1 MWREQLDVFWDG
13 ERTLLLGFFEPGESD
28 APKAPRPDLTI
39 VSASDPDF
47 SAGTAFV
54 DRLDASRWRAGSCL
68 IVAPSG
74 HRHLALLAPDG
85 AELRL
90 TLETDEGDVGEWRLA
105 LTLLPDSA
113 NMGPAGVHIA
123 SFSGRGD
130 FERFAR
136 EQFALGGARLVWAC
150 GHKRLFGRS
159 DSAQLLH
166 VWPTQQMFPAS
177 RARLSLERLEYS
189 PDGFEDRREA
199 PFAIMEQWLREGGA
213 PRAGLRLRLSE
224 SLEESAHLLGRI
236 GVVLVM
242 HQRRRLRDWMR
253 EQRDVGEPI
262 VQPLFFDDIRQATGA
277 PEEYPDAVWSHEP
290 IVVFNLLRL
299 LTAPD
304 DAPFDGLAVRRLP
317 PVGSPPN
324 LGASSP
330 GLALELD
337 FYGAALG
344 DDIGLVSLSA
354 ETGELSVHPRDPG
367 GASNIRL
374 FRVEGDGVNPRKVG
388 EDDPLIGEILRCASQ
403 EESAPVGAMSRAM
416 VERAA
421 ALHARREK
429 LVQSLNGAL
438 ARLDY
443 PGGFDLFGFWEPL
456 EPLLLINFVALLKE
470 ANVAGRA
477 LASRLGGYRA
487 YRIDPSLVASL
498 VLRPQWGEGIG
509 APLRG
514 DAKAP
519 LVYRFAQACGAE
531 GLVAP
536 EATVAEQARIFDLL
550 AETPEPQK
558 LCAAR
563 LTLDGQANVDPSKIA
578 AQLSDVVALEKAF
591 AFYEEQGRIQ
601 SAGALRGYLDNRAKG
616 VFTPL
621 EQAASLV
628 EIVAQAK
635 EALARATLEG
645 IEAPEPVAPPKPK
658 GLFAAVRGFFGGG
671 KN

>member
-28 APKAPRPDLTI
+28 APKASRPDLTI

-47 SAGTAFV
+47 SAGAVFV
-54 DRLDASRWRAGSCL
+54 DKLDASRWRAGSCL

-74 HRHLALLAPDG
+74 HRHLALLASDG
-85 AELRL
+85 TELRL

-113 NMGPAGVHIA
+113 NAGPASVHIA

-166 VWPTQQMFPAS
+166 VWPTRQMFPAS
-177 RARLSLERLEYS
+177 RARLSLERLEYF

-236 GVVLVM
+236 GVALVM
-242 HQRRRLRDWMR
+242 HQRRRLRDWTR
-253 EQRDVGEPI
+253 EQRDAGEPV

-290 IVVFNLLRL
+290 IIVFNLLKL

-304 DAPFDGLAVRRLP
+304 DAPFDGIAIRRLT
-317 PVGSPPN
+317 PVGSSPN
-324 LGASSP
+324 HGASGS
-330 GLALELD
+330 GMAVELD

-354 ETGELSVHPRDPG
+354 DTGELSVRPRDPG

-374 FRVEGDGVNPRKVG
+374 FRVEGDGVNPRKVA
-388 EDDPLIGEILRCASQ
+388 EDDPLIGEILHCAAQ
-403 EESAPVGAMSRAM
+403 EEAAPAGAMSRAM

-429 LVQSLNGAL
+429 LLQSMNGAL

-443 PGGFDLFGFWEPL
+443 PGGFDLFGLWEPL
-456 EPLLLINFVALLKE
+456 EPLLLANFVALLKE

-477 LASRLGGYRA
+477 LASRIGGYRA

-536 EATVAEQARIFDLL
+536 EATVAEQAGIFDLFAKTL
-550 AETPEPQK
+550 EPRK
-558 LCAAR
+558 LYAAR
-563 LTLDGQANVDPSKIA
+563 LTLDGRANVDASKIA
-578 AQLSDVVALEKAF
+578 AQLSDVAAIEQALG
-591 AFYEEQGRIQ
+591 FYEEQGQ
-601 SAGALRGYLDNRAKG
+601 SQNSEALRNYLDNRAKG
-616 VFTPL
+616 VFTPV

-628 EIVAQAK
+628 ESVARAK
-635 EALARATLEG
+635 EALARATLEVSE
-645 IEAPEPVAPPKPK
+645 IAEPVAPPKSR
-658 GLFAAVRGFFGGG
+658 GLFAAMRGLFGGR
-671 KN
+671 NN